1 MIRYMTKKKLLTIF
15 VIFLM
20 IASGV
25 GGTLFSLV
33 MSALIDCVS
42 EQQDKLISTLLY
54 SLLFVVIYILLE
66 AGYNYVKAY
75 IIAETRKNL
84 KNNLFEHIYLQNMM
98 DFETQSSAEYI
109 NELSNNITIIEDT
122 YFRNIIRTGE
132 MLVAFLSSSLITI
145 IVQPVMLIVMLVL
158 AFITLGTTRIT
169 TRPLEKSMREYSGKL
184 GEYMEEI
191 KDDFSGFGII
201 HLFHMMGAIIS
212 KHRTKNT
219 EVEVAKRK
227 GENYRVICACVG
239 EFVGLLSTVLV
250 MAAAAFFSQKG
261 LFSAGMVIAFGHLIG
276 KVVSPITSIPTVIAN
291 FCAAR
296 PIKEQFAKILD
307 KQKMQD
313 MSGEVLLKGDITL
326 EGITYGYGE
335 KKVLRDCT
343 YCFKE
348 GKHYVLLGSSGTG
361 KSSLLNL
368 LAGIYQNYTGKIAV
382 KDIDIKNVSRKNM
395 SEAITMVK
403 QDTFLFN
410 DTIRNNITLFCDD
423 YSEQKISDVVEQ
435 TGLKK
440 MVAAL
445 PEGIETMVHENGSN
459 FSGGEKQRI
468 GLARALLRNSQVLLL
483 DEFTANLDPD
493 IAQELEDNILKR
505 KDKTIITVTHQQTK
519 EKLEKY
525 DQVIVLKDGKL
536 EECGIRM

>member
-1 MIRYMTKKKLLTIF
+1 MIRYMTKNKLLTVF
-15 VIFLM
+15 VILLM

-42 EQQDKLISTLLY
+42 GQQDKLLSTLLY
-54 SLLFVVIYILLE
+54 SVLFVFVYILLQS
-66 AGYNYVKAY
+66 GYYYIKAY
-75 IIAETRKNL
+75 IIAETRKGL
-84 KNNLFEHIYLQNMM
+84 KNDLFEHIYFQNMA

-109 NELSNNITIIEDT
+109 NELSNNIGIIEDT
-122 YFRNIIRTGE
+122 YFRNMIRTGE

-145 IVQPVMLIVMLVL
+145 MVQPVMLIVMLVL
-158 AFITLGTTRIT
+158 ALITLVTTRIT
-169 TRPLEKSMREYSGKL
+169 TSPLERSMRVYSGKL
-184 GEYMEEI
+184 GEYTEEI

-201 HLFHMMGAIIS
+201 HLFHTMDAIII

-219 EVEVAKRK
+219 EVEAAKR
-227 GENYRVICACVG
+227 GSENYRIICACVG

-250 MAAAAFFSQKG
+250 MGAAAYFSQKG
-261 LFSAGMVIAFGHLIG
+261 LFSAGMVIGFGHLIG
-276 KVVSPITSIPTVIAN
+276 KVVAPITSIPTVIAN
-291 FCAAR
+291 FYAAK
-296 PIKEQFAKILD
+296 PIKERFDKILE
-307 KQKMQD
+307 KQTVKD
-313 MSGEVLLKGDITL
+313 ISGEVLSKGDITL
-326 EGITYGYGE
+326 DGITYGYGE

-343 YCFKE
+343 YCFRE
-348 GKHYVLLGSSGTG
+348 GGHYVLLGSSGAG
-361 KSSLLNL
+361 KSSLLSL
-368 LAGIYQNYTGKIAV
+368 LSGIYQNYTGKIAIKGV
-382 KDIDIKNVSRKNM
+382 DIKNIGRRNM
-395 SEAITMVK
+395 SNAITMVK

-423 YSEQKISDVVEQ
+423 YSEQQILDVIEQ

-445 PEGIETMVHENGSN
+445 PEGLETMIHENGSN

-468 GLARALLRNSQVLLL
+468 GLARALLRNSQILLL
-483 DEFTANLDPD
+483 DEFTANLDLA
-493 IAQELEDNILKR
+493 IADELEDNILKR

-525 DQVIVLKDGKL
+525 DRVIVLKDGKL
-536 EECGIRM
+536 AEIV